1 MRGDETMKQIMKRGL
16 KLFLILC
23 LLVESFSTAVAV
35 KAEETADKGR
45 MVKIYVDNTVIES
58 KWYNYGERIQ
68 LPKYYEKAVTEE
80 GTGEDGEKYIGRTK
94 RYLSFMNG
102 SGL

>member
-1 MRGDETMKQIMKRGL
+1 MKGDETMKQIMKRGL

-68 LPKYYEKAVTEE
+68 LPKYYEKE
-80 GTGEDGEKYIGRTK
+80 GICYEQRT
-94 RYLSFMNG
+94 L
-102 SGL
+102 

>member
-1 MRGDETMKQIMKRGL
+1 MKQIMKRGL

-45 MVKIYVDNTVIES
+45 MVKIYVAGTLVETNGTIMVKKFS
-58 KWYNYGERIQ
+58 CQNFTNGE
-68 LPKYYEKAVTEE
+68 
-80 GTGEDGEKYIGRTK
+80 
-94 RYLSFMNG
+94 N
-102 SGL
+102 

>member
-1 MRGDETMKQIMKRGL
+1 MKGDETIKQIMKRGL

-35 KAEETADKGR
+35 KAEETADKGHT
-45 MVKIYVDNTVIES
+45 VKIYVDNTVIES

-68 LPKYYEKAVTEE
+68 VL
-80 GTGEDGEKYIGRTK
+80 
-94 RYLSFMNG
+94 
-102 SGL
+102 